1 MIRSG
6 VSRVRESSDRL
17 GRRLAASPVFSAE
30 TYARIVNPAPA
41 ELDSALPRR
50 SQSEAPRPGEPSSA
64 PSSKRITDAARV
76 KNDS

>member
-50 SQSEAPRPGEPSSA
+50 SQSEAPSPWRAFERALEQTHHRRRPREE
-64 PSSKRITDAARV
+64 
-76 KNDS
+76 